1 MVSRLF
7 ESDISPILSPSPSFF
22 DSTDEYI
29 HFFHQQ
35 HHHHHPHLLLANFSQ
50 DQQLPLLTK
59 DNSSKS
65 IETPQINRSE
75 TNMDKFN
82 YDCGGGGG
90 GNGSNGENESTIT
103 GNKKSTNLCGK
114 NPRRRSIKKDRHTKI
129 VTAQGPRDRRMR
141 LSLDIARRFFMVQD
155 MLGFDKASKTV
166 EWLLTKSKE
175 PIKEL
180 SRSVSQS
187 KLSCTGSVKSVSSA
201 SEGEVVSG
209 IDYMNTDEY
218 LHQVN
223 ISSGKSSGGLVKERK
238 TKQTRKATF
247 NPLAKESRAKA
258 RARARERTIEKMCS
272 RSQHCPE
279 VRLHKLPKLRSS
291 TSFEIGEDSGSQS
304 HDESFKSSMD
314 VATETEPSSHS
325 VDCQGSIQDIVDES
339 LAVTNKESSPSIFDY
354 HHHDMEMSQV
364 LAANNND
371 FPNFSGNTWD
381 VDSSGRGSSYSSIMS
396 MNLSP
401 GNPHDQITVA
411 FPQTTSGTTSH
422 SYYSDIQFCY
432 NNLSLFHC

>member
-1 MVSRLF
+1 MLSGQF
-7 ESDISPILSPSPSFF
+7 ESDISPIFSPSPSFF
-22 DSTDEYI
+22 DSTDEDI
-29 HFFHQQ
+29 HFFHQHH
-35 HHHHHPHLLLANFSQ
+35 HHHHHPHLILANFSE
-50 DQQLPLLTK
+50 DQQLPLLTR
-59 DNSSKS
+59 DNSSGS
-65 IETPQINRSE
+65 IETPPQIDRE
-75 TNMDKFN
+75 TNMNKYN
-82 YDCGGGGG
+82 YDCGGGGNG
-90 GNGSNGENESTIT
+90 GGGQSESTIAQ
-103 GNKKSTNLCGK
+103 NKKSYNLCGK
-114 NPRRRSIKKDRHTKI
+114 SPRRRSLKKDRHTKI

-187 KLSCTGSVKSVSSA
+187 KLSCTGSVKSVLS
-201 SEGEVVSG
+201 SG
-209 IDYMNTDEY
+209 IDFMATDEY

-223 ISSGKSSGGLVKERK
+223 ISSGKSLGGLVKERR

-258 RARARERTIEKMCS
+258 RARARERTKEKIWS

-279 VRLHKLPKLRSS
+279 VGLHKLQKVRSS
-291 TSFEIGEDSGSQS
+291 TSFEIGEESGSQS
-304 HDESFKSSMD
+304 HDDLKSSMD

-339 LAVTNKESSPSIFDY
+339 FAVTNKDGSPSIFDY
-354 HHHDMEMSQV
+354 HHDMEISQV
-364 LAANNND
+364 LAPNNNNN

-381 VDSSGRGSSYSSIMS
+381 IDSTGTGSSYSSIMN

-401 GNPHDQITVA
+401 GNLHDQITVS
-411 FPQTTSGTTSH
+411 FSQTTSDTTSH
-422 SYYSDIQFCY
+422 SHYADIQFCRPWESY
-432 NNLSLFHC
+432 NNPSLFHC